1 MKMTKKMAYTWSG
14 YVGTVSPFGKKLL
27 AAGIDTHRATNMPI
41 EMKQLDEDFTPIIKD
56 ITNTKIILDGHP
68 YTLIG
73 MDMVADM
80 KFDIR
85 RNPNY

>member
-1 MKMTKKMAYTWSG
+1 
-14 YVGTVSPFGKKLL
+14 
-27 AAGIDTHRATNMPI
+27 MPI

-68 YTLIG
+68 YTL
-73 MDMVADM
+73 MVEVM

>member
-1 MKMTKKMAYTWSG
+1 
-14 YVGTVSPFGKKLL
+14 
-27 AAGIDTHRATNMPI
+27 MPI
-41 EMKQLDEDFTPIIKD
+41 EMKQLDKDFNPIIKD

-73 MDMVADM
+73 MDMVEDM